1 MAPQQHK
8 SATSIAP
15 TTPPPSQ
22 PAGAVA
28 QLPTSNSLQASTA
41 CAPATP
47 VSPPNI
53 KKITKRRRIARITRP
68 EPGSIYDIMHDNDGE
83 SLFLTPI
90 CWTDAHA
97 RLLDVNFVGRDPVR
111 KPVPDFNS
119 RSSRYPPRPSRI
131 ATELSKDLTS
141 ILCPKSNH
149 FDSAPIKQVM
159 STFFPST
166 LSKPKSDVDL
176 EVHFASRR
184 LKKAVRVAVLW
195 QHPDSSTASFDSA
208 ATKPASS
215 YGRIPSGDSQMS
227 NWSCINSQSQ
237 SDRPILAYIN
247 RSHLA
252 MVRRNLYRVLPG
264 PLDGD
269 RQNTPVLNLQ
279 QKRSKRLIPEDGD
292 RDSYLV
298 AVMLAIAQSQY
309 YPPRTSS
316 GFMSRKCSQGSSKGQ
331 EAGAPL
337 PEFKDVPIRILSQ
350 DCDTADFV
358 VYSTV
363 VTAAFLKRFAD
374 PTKAPSNSAPHKG
387 GLKVE
392 ITRVPVWPVLGLK
405 ERLAKAL
412 GPEIASQD
420 FSQIFNE
427 DIETWESEEER
438 RLRVGS
444 LKRSRDVLSE
454 VFNTSF
460 DCNDGSSEGRRPS
473 FSIPSSPNI
482 GGGLGITVASPPVS
496 PRTPKRRRTQ
506 AISELEVC

>member
-1 MAPQQHK
+1 
-8 SATSIAP
+8 
-15 TTPPPSQ
+15 
-22 PAGAVA
+22 
-28 QLPTSNSLQASTA
+28 
-41 CAPATP
+41 
-47 VSPPNI
+47 
-53 KKITKRRRIARITRP
+53 
-68 EPGSIYDIMHDNDGE
+68 MHDNEGE

-97 RLLDVNFVGRDPVR
+97 RLLGVDFVSRDAVR
-111 KPVPDFNS
+111 KPVPDFNTCAM
-119 RSSRYPPRPSRI
+119 RYPPRPSRI

-141 ILCPKSNH
+141 ILCPKSSH
-149 FDSAPIKQVM
+149 LDTSPIKQVM
-159 STFFPST
+159 STFFPAT

-195 QHPDSSTASFDSA
+195 KHPDSSTASFDSA

-215 YGRIPSGDSQMS
+215 YGRIPSGDSQTS
-227 NWSCINSQSQ
+227 NWSCINSQPQ
-237 SDRPILAYIN
+237 PDRPILAYVN

-252 MVRRNLYRVLPG
+252 MVRRNLYRVSPG

-279 QKRSKRLIPEDGD
+279 KRRSKKLIPEHSD

-298 AVMLAIAQSQY
+298 AVMLAIAQSQC
-309 YPPRTSS
+309 YPPRASF
-316 GFMSRKCSQGSSKGQ
+316 GLLSRKSSQGSTNGSEGLP
-331 EAGAPL
+331 PL

-350 DCDTADFV
+350 DCDAADFI

-374 PTKAPSNSAPHKG
+374 PTKAPCRDAVHNG
-387 GLKVE
+387 GLNIE
-392 ITRVPVWPVLGLK
+392 MTRVPVWPVLGLK

-412 GPEIASQD
+412 GPEIAGQDLSQVVL
-420 FSQIFNE
+420 E
-427 DIETWESEEER
+427 EGIETWESEEER
-438 RLRVGS
+438 RLRMGS
-444 LKRSRDVLSE
+444 LKRGRDVLSE

-473 FSIPSSPNI
+473 FSIPSSPNLN
-482 GGGLGITVASPPVS
+482 GGLGTTVASPPVS

-506 AISELEVC
+506 TISELEVC